1 MTITE
6 AQRFEMHLGLRDKL
20 GDDVANTLMEH
31 LPPSGWS
38 DVARTHDIDRLD
50 TKIDAVEKRL
60 DAKIDNL
67 ESRMNS
73 EFAIVHRDIK
83 GLKITLHV
91 TIGIMITAALGL
103 FGFMYQIS
111 QTISGG

>member
-1 MTITE
+1 
-6 AQRFEMHLGLRDKL
+6 MHLGLRDKL

-60 DAKIDNL
+60 DTKIDGL
-67 ESRMNS
+67 ESRMNERFNVVEAS
-73 EFAIVHRDIK
+73 IK
-83 GLKITLHV
+83 GLHTTLHV
-91 TIGIMITAALGL
+91 TIGIMITVAAGL
-103 FGFMYQIS
+103 TAMMFQLNQSI
-111 QTISGG
+111 GG